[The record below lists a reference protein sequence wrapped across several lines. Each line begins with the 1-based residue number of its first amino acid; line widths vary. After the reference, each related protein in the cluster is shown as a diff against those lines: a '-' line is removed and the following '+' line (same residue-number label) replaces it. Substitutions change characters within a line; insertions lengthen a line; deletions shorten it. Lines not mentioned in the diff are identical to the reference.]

1 MVEQNPFHYGNPV
14 PHPSYFY
21 GREDEIKQIVNRLQ
35 NMAFESSSIIGE
47 RRIGKTSLLRY
58 LCHPDTMQ
66 QYGFSED
73 YVFIYFSFEGL
84 ANISQNQFWRWLLQE
99 IRLQVDDEQVLS
111 AINRTLKRELIEFYD
126 VRTVFSI
133 LASKGKKIVLLFD
146 EFERVV
152 ANKNFDATFYEG
164 LRHLTTKSTA
174 LITSSKSRLIYS
186 AYSQEVESSPFF
198 NIFANINLRPFPRQ
212 DAVNLIRGYL
222 EETSISF
229 SEEDIEYVVSLSGC
243 YPFFLQMACF
253 FLFMAY
259 IKEEYQAD
267 REKRL
272 GFVENNCMREAN
284 PHLRYFWE
292 RCHEEGERIV
302 LSALALRN
310 REQPPKAVEIGE
322 LQRLYVRAGPSVVSL
337 EERGLIIK
345 RDDGYTLFSP
355 LFAKWIT
362 AELNDI
368 TTQGEW
374 SLEDWWESHKS
385 DLSKMTPGVAGE
397 LIVGINP
404 QYWEMVARWLS
415 SSESWEY
422 VVELFSTARPN
433 TKAKRT

>member
-47 RRIGKTSLLRY
+47 RRMGKTSLLHY
-58 LCHPDTMQ
+58 LCHPYAIQ
-66 QYGFSED
+66 GYGFSED
-73 YVFIYFSFEGL
+73 HVFIYFSFEGL
-84 ANISQNQFWRWLLQE
+84 ANISQNRFWRWLLQE
-99 IRLQVDDEQVLS
+99 IRFQANDEQVLS
-111 AINRTLKRELIEFYD
+111 AIDRALERELTGFYD

-152 ANKNFDATFYEG
+152 ANKNLDASFYES
-164 LRHLTTKSTA
+164 LRHLTTKSAA
-174 LITSSKSRLIYS
+174 LITASKSRLIYS

-198 NIFANINLRPFPRQ
+198 NIFATINLRPFSRE
-212 DAVNLIRGYL
+212 DAVSLIYGYL
-222 EETSISF
+222 KETSVSF

-253 FLFMAY
+253 FLFMAHT
-259 IKEEYQAD
+259 KEEYQTD
-267 REKRL
+267 RETRL

-284 PHLRYFWE
+284 PHFRYFWE
-292 RCHEEGERIV
+292 HCREGESIV
-302 LSALALRN
+302 LSALALQG
-310 REQPPKAVEIGE
+310 REQPPKPVEIGE
-322 LQRLYVRAGPSVVSL
+322 LQRLYVRAGAPVASL
-337 EERGLIIK
+337 EERGLVIK
-345 RDDGYTLFSP
+345 LNDGYTLFSP

-362 AELNDI
+362 AELTDI

-385 DLSKMTPGVAGE
+385 DLPGMTPGVAGE

-404 QYWEMVARWLS
+404 QYWEMIAQWLFN
-415 SSESWEY
+415 SESWEGI
-422 VVELFSTARPN
+422 VGLFSTV
-433 TKAKRT
+433 